1 MGPSD
6 PSIWNN
12 SFRLPKGSE
21 HVNMST
27 ANFWAWQR
35 NKGSKDFMQIYMF
48 TVFYRG
54 DSMEN
59 TLGGSVVLKMFYK

>member
-1 MGPSD
+1 
-6 PSIWNN
+6 
-12 SFRLPKGSE
+12 
-21 HVNMST
+21 MST